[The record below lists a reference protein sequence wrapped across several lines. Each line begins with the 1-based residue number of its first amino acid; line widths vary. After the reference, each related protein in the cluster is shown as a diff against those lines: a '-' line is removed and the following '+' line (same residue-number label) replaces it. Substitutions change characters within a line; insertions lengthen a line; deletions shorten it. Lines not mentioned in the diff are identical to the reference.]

1 MRLTPQLTRIASRV
15 GRTFVADAQEQALDA
30 AMAKIRSYASSKEA
44 VAKYQPGQYLDNKPV
59 PSPEAISLGVALG
72 VFRRLSPTQVF
83 VSLDSVWRHSKEPPS
98 IDPPHDALV
107 SDILRL
113 LRSASSEK
121 AEVVQASSYLV
132 LRVAAMFPSYRSG
145 VVKADK
151 VMDPY
156 VQAMWGKTS
165 LTREDIM
172 AGLTPVSTRAARAL
186 VKSLGDSPEALKGFF
201 AYAFDDMN
209 LRDLVEALG
218 PGKYMGD
225 DVFQTKMVSLNRL
238 MDRVGQGMAPADWIR
253 TAILV
258 FDKVEVGVSNA
269 LIQVAAISYDDFFAP
284 DQGAVGRFAGRRAA
298 ASLGD
303 ISHLF
308 GYRRASDD
316 TLIHKATKDLWAVQ
330 KQGDEYL
337 IERLFDST
345 GSPIKV

>member
-1 MRLTPQLTRIASRV
+1 MHLTPQLTRIAMKV
-15 GRTFVADAQEQALDA
+15 GRTFVAYDYDQVLDA
-30 AMAKIRSYASSKEA
+30 AMAKIRSYAFSKEA

-98 IDPPHDALV
+98 IDPPHDVLV
-107 SDILRL
+107 SEILRL
-113 LRSASSEK
+113 LRSSSNNK

-145 VVKADK
+145 VRKADA

-165 LTREDIM
+165 LIREDIM
-172 AGLTPVSTRAARAL
+172 AGLNPVSTKAARL
-186 VKSLGDSPEALKGFF
+186 LIKSFAGSPEGLKGFF

-218 PGKYMGD
+218 SGKYMGESM
-225 DVFQTKMVSLNRL
+225 FQTNMVALNKL
-238 MDRVGQGMAPADWIR
+238 MDRVGRGMLPADWIR

-258 FDKVEVGVSNA
+258 FDQVDVSVANA
-269 LIQVAAISYDDFFAP
+269 LVRVASISYDDFFMP
-284 DQGAVGRFAGRRAA
+284 DQGEAGRFAGRRTA

-308 GYRRASDD
+308 GRRTASDD

-330 KQGDEYL
+330 KQGDDYL
-337 IERLFDST
+337 IERLFDFSGT
-345 GSPIKV
+345 PLKV